1 MSSETAPPAL
11 LSGIGPGFAAPV
23 VAGLA
28 LLGCAALVT
37 VREFRATARAGVVVA
52 CLLGAVGVGSQ
63 LAIALSAPASQVG
76 FVLGTVGGWGWYLGW
91 LRSGRR
97 GVAEQAL
104 AVGGLLWIGGTIT
117 LAVSFSGP
125 GWPVRWS
132 LAVGVATAVGTAV
145 LGQTGR
151 GGGALS
157 RSVMLAVTP
166 VAVAFGGPAV
176 AGYLFGPE
184 LLFVL
189 FLIWTVSTL
198 IGWSHVRLAQAG

>member
-1 MSSETAPPAL
+1 MRPETAPPAL
-11 LSGIGPGFAAPV
+11 LAGIGPGFTVPV
-23 VAGLA
+23 VTGLA

-37 VREFRATARAGVVVA
+37 VREVRATARPAVIVA
-52 CLLGAVGVGSQ
+52 CLFGAVGIGGQ
-63 LAIALSAPASQVG
+63 LWISRSAPAAQIG
-76 FVLGTVGGWGWYLGW
+76 FLLGTVGGWGWYLGW

-97 GVAEQAL
+97 GLVEQAL

-117 LAVSFSGP
+117 LAVSFSGS

-132 LAVGVATAVGTAV
+132 LGVGGATAVGTAV
-145 LGQTGR
+145 LGQTDAAGSR
-151 GGGALS
+151 SGAL
-157 RSVMLAVTP
+157 AVAP

-176 AGYLFGPE
+176 VGYLFGPE

-189 FLIWTVSTL
+189 CLIWTVSVL